1 MKMKLKDKFIKYI
14 HSSLGFKW
22 FTPHIYIIICLIL
35 TYYPKYDLSSIQQTF
50 IKLGSLKIKRE
61 RFQPED
67 ELHEHILVCFTHCCI
82 SST

>member
-22 FTPHIYIIICLIL
+22 LTSHLYIVICLIR
-35 TYYPKYDLSSIQQTF
+35 TFYPKYDLSFIQQTF

-61 RFQPED
+61 RLQPEYK
-67 ELHEHILVCFTHCCI
+67 LHEHMILFCFTHLYL
-82 SST
+82 